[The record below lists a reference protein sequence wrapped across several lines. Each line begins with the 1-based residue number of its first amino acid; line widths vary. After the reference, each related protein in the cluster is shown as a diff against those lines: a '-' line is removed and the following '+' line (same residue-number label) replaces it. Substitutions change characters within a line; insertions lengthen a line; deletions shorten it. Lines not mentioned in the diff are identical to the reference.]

1 LFHPEIATTVVRVK
15 YGSTVRR
22 ICVWGYEFLCFL
34 NVLLL
39 WGDQDQDQDQAIRN
53 GFFAA
58 AAAARGGGGD
68 EFDGAAV
75 EAAFTRKKWQ
85 YYYCSW
91 AFMVVTV
98 VEIRHSWSYSS

>member
-1 LFHPEIATTVVRVK
+1 LGVRI
-15 YGSTVRR
+15 S
-22 ICVWGYEFLCFL
+22 CFL
-34 NVLLL
+34 NFLLL
-39 WGDQDQDQDQAIRN
+39 WGDQDQAVRN

-58 AAAARGGGGD
+58 AAAAAGGGD

-75 EAAFTRKKWQ
+75 EAASTRKKWQ